1 MTCQYRTT
9 NAATTC
15 NAELELTFIPMLG
28 IFCVVSQDAQ
38 EQQPCASSAN
48 GPASIVG
55 DDDWDV
61 SSRTDDDDIE
71 DATVAGDEWKQT
83 EVLLNEMNTTRR
95 MFETSGNESESLEK
109 REMSSAALNATIAA
123 DKAEDVVRQM
133 AEATSWMNEP
143 TLLQEYEEEEEEDN
157 DYSLEEYEVNSA
169 ALNAAIAADKAE
181 DVVRRMAEATAWI
194 EEDGDNDEE
203 EEPQLEWNSYWS
215 ETHSREYYHNRV
227 TNQSCWS
234 KPHRIEIDFTGVKEM
249 KPNVDVWG
257 TLNKSNK
264 SIATESTASSVTTC
278 IHLESEWNSI
288 ETK

>member
-9 NAATTC
+9 NAGS

-61 SSRTDDDDIE
+61 SSQTDDDDIE
-71 DATVAGDEWKQT
+71 DATVAGDEWKQS

-95 MFETSGNESESLEK
+95 MLETNGNESESLEK

-143 TLLQEYEEEEEEDN
+143 TLFQEYEEDEEDN

-169 ALNAAIAADKAE
+169 ALNATIAADKAE

-194 EEDGDNDEE
+194 EEDGANDEE
-203 EEPQLEWNSYWS
+203 EEPQLEWDSYWS
-215 ETHSREYYHNRV
+215 EAHNKEYYQNRD

-234 KPHRIEIDFTGVKEM
+234 KPHRIEIDFTGLKEM
-249 KPNVDVWG
+249 KTSVDVWG
-257 TLNKSNK
+257 KPSK

-278 IHLESEWNSI
+278 IHLESEWKSI

>member
-9 NAATTC
+9 NAAATC

-61 SSRTDDDDIE
+61 SSVTDDDDIG
-71 DATVAGDEWKQT
+71 DAAVADDEWKQT
-83 EVLLNEMNTTRR
+83 QVLLNEMDTTLR
-95 MFETSGNESESLEK
+95 MFETNGNESESLEK

-143 TLLQEYEEEEEEDN
+143 TLLQEYEEEGDN
-157 DYSLEEYEVNSA
+157 DYSLEEHEVNSA

-181 DVVRRMAEATAWI
+181 DVVRRIEEATAWI

-234 KPHRIEIDFTGVKEM
+234 KPHRIEIDFTGLKEM
-249 KPNVDVWG
+249 KTSVDVWG
-257 TLNKSNK
+257 KPSK

-278 IHLESEWNSI
+278 IHLESEWKSI